1 MNGPM
6 KYVITNDTK
15 VMNGETLYRIQSL
28 VDFKTIDG
36 RSVERGDYGG
46 YVSSLNCL
54 SQKGKSWIRSNTCV
68 IGGRVSSNA
77 LVAGKAVV
85 IGGKVMNNSIVKGN
99 AKLVCSEVYNSA
111 VVQDNAELNE
121 SYVGGTS
128 VICGNAVVS
137 ENSQIFGCSRVQ
149 DNAQVTNRSY
159 ILDGSVCD
167 SSALIHA
174 HIEGYHVKGNSRVR
188 GIHFYGQGNIVDS
201 IIDVRGRFHLLLSCE
216 FNKAKITDAS
226 QFFFITL
233 GHWLMLDVAI
243 YPSIDGELLACYAA
257 YGVRSDVVPLK
268 EVDKRVR
275 ENKIIPEKLWDSVVA
290 LSREFTK
297 EKFDA

>member
-1 MNGPM
+1 MPECAKFKLTDHTKTINGAT
-6 KYVITNDTK
+6 V
-15 VMNGETLYRIQSL
+15 YRIQSL
-28 VDFKTIDG
+28 KQFYTIDG
-36 RSVERGDYGG
+36 NTVLYGQMG
-46 YVSSLNCL
+46 GFVSDPEIL
-54 SQKGKSWIRSNTCV
+54 SQYDKSWV
-68 IGGRVSSNA
+68 G
-77 LVAGKAVV
+77 
-85 IGGKVMNNSIVKGN
+85 GN
-99 AKLVCSEVYNSA
+99 A
-111 VVQDNAELNE
+111 
-121 SYVGGTS
+121 
-128 VICGNAVVS
+128 
-137 ENSQIFGCSRVQ
+137 
-149 DNAQVTNRSY
+149 
-159 ILDGSVCD
+159 DGSVCD

-188 GIHFYGQGNIVDS
+188 GVHFYGQGNIVDS

-226 QFFFITL
+226 QFFFVTL

-243 YPSIDGELLACYAA
+243 YPSIEGELLACYAA
-257 YGVRSDVVPLK
+257 YGVRSDVVPFE

>member
-6 KYVITNDTK
+6 KYVITNETK
-15 VMNGETLYRIQSL
+15 IVNGETLYRIQSL
-28 VDFKTIDG
+28 ADFKTIDG
-36 RSVERGDYGG
+36 RSVKKSDYGG

-54 SQKGKSWIRSNTCV
+54 SQKGKSWIRSNAYV
-68 IGGRVSSNA
+68 IGSRVSSNA
-77 LVAGKAVV
+77 LVAGKAIV
-85 IGGKVMNNSIVKGN
+85 IGGKVMHNSIVKGN
-99 AKLVCSEVYNSA
+99 AKLICSETYNSA
-111 VVQDNAELNE
+111 VIQDNVELNE

-137 ENSQIFGCSRVQ
+137 GNSQIFGCSRVQ

-167 SSALIHA
+167 SSTLIHA

-188 GIHFYGQGNIVDS
+188 GVHFYGQGNIVDS
-201 IIDVRGRFHLLLSCE
+201 IIDVQGRFHLLLSCE
-216 FNKAKITDAS
+216 FNKAKITNAS

-233 GHWLMLDVAI
+233 GHWLMLDIAI
-243 YPSIDGELLACYAA
+243 YPSIEGELLACYGA
-257 YGVRSDVVPLK
+257 YGVRSDVVPFE

-275 ENKIIPEKLWDSVVA
+275 ENRIIPEKLWDDVVA
-290 LSREFTK
+290 LSREFMK
-297 EKFDA
+297 EKFNV

>member
-6 KYVITNDTK
+6 KYVITNETK
-15 VMNGETLYRIQSL
+15 IVNDETLYRIQSL
-28 VDFKTIDG
+28 ADFKTVDG
-36 RSVERGDYGG
+36 RTVHKNDYGG

-54 SQKGKSWIRSNTCV
+54 SQKGKSWIRSNACV

-77 LVAGKAVV
+77 LVAGKATV
-85 IGGKVMNNSIVKGN
+85 IGGKVMHNSIVKGN
-99 AKLVCSEVYNSA
+99 AKLICSEVYNSA
-111 VVQDNAELNE
+111 VVQDNAEMNE

-128 VICGNAVVS
+128 VVCGNAVVS

-159 ILDGSVCD
+159 ILDGSVCN
-167 SSALIHA
+167 SSTLIHA

-201 IIDVRGRFHLLLSCE
+201 IIDVQGRFHLLLSCE
-216 FNKAKITDAS
+216 FNRAKITDAS
-226 QFFFITL
+226 QFFFVTL

-243 YPSIDGELLACYAA
+243 YPSIDGKLLACYGA
-257 YGVRSDVVPLK
+257 YGVRSDVVPF
-268 EVDKRVR
+268 EDVDKSVR
-275 ENKIIPEKLWDSVVA
+275 ENKIIPEKLWDSVIA
-290 LSREFTK
+290 LSRGFTK
-297 EKFDA
+297 EKFNV

>member
-6 KYVITNDTK
+6 KYVITNETK
-15 VMNGETLYRIQSL
+15 VVNGETLYRIQSL
-28 VDFKTIDG
+28 VDFRTVDG
-36 RSVERGDYGG
+36 RNVKRGDYGG

-54 SQKGKSWIRSNTCV
+54 SQKGKSWIRSAACT
-68 IGGRVSSNA
+68 IGSRVSSNA
-77 LVAGKAVV
+77 LVAGKAIV

-111 VVQDNAELNE
+111 VVQDNAEMNE

-159 ILDGSVCD
+159 ILDGSVCG

-174 HIEGYHVKGNSRVR
+174 HIEGYHIKGNSRVR

-201 IIDVRGRFHLLLSCE
+201 IIDVQGRFHLLLSCE

-243 YPSIDGELLACYAA
+243 YPSIEGKLLACYAA
-257 YGVRSDVVPLK
+257 YGVRSDVVPFE

-290 LSREFTK
+290 LSRGFTK
-297 EKFDA
+297 EKFDT